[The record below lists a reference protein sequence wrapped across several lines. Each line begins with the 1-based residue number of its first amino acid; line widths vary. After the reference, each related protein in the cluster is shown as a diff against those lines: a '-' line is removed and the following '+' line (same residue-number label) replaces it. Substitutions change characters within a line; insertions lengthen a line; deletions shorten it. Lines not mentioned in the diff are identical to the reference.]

1 MSQLIRNT
9 YLGMSDTDSSIVLDR
24 EEDSEDEDKGE
35 PADQELVLVVIN
47 QSRHF

>member
-24 EEDSEDEDKGE
+24 EEDSEDDDKGE
-35 PADQELVLVVIN
+35 PADQEHVPEYL
-47 QSRHF
+47 